1 MIHHLVRGTLIMN
14 VVLLMVLILE
24 ACLGIC
30 AWVSP
35 EFLRSIASHL
45 LTRADVIKAARA
57 ASRRRMHYWQG
68 VLGLNQETT
77 EEEISALAPMRPSGR
92 QLAPES
98 VRMRR
103 A

>member
-1 MIHHLVRGTLIMN
+1 MN
-14 VVLLMVLILE
+14 LVLLMILISE

-35 EFLRSIASHL
+35 EFLRWIASHL
-45 LTRADVIKAARA
+45 LTRSDVIEAARA
-57 ASRRRMHYWQG
+57 ASRRRMYYWQG
-68 VLGLNQETT
+68 VLGLKQETT
-77 EEEISALAPMRPSGR
+77 EEEISALTPMQPSGR

-98 VRMRR
+98 VRMRT

>member
-1 MIHHLVRGTLIMN
+1 
-14 VVLLMVLILE
+14 
-24 ACLGIC
+24 
-30 AWVSP
+30 
-35 EFLRSIASHL
+35 
-45 LTRADVIKAARA
+45 
-57 ASRRRMHYWQG
+57 

-77 EEEISALAPMRPSGR
+77 EEEISALAPMRSSGR

>member
-1 MIHHLVRGTLIMN
+1 MN
-14 VVLLMVLILE
+14 LVLLMILILE

-35 EFLRSIASHL
+35 EFLRRIASHL
-45 LTRADVIKAARA
+45 LTRADVVEAARA
-57 ASRRRMHYWQG
+57 ASRQRMHYWQG

-77 EEEISALAPMRPSGR
+77 EEEISALAPRRPSGR

-98 VRMRR
+98 VRMRT

>member
-1 MIHHLVRGTLIMN
+1 MN
-14 VVLLMVLILE
+14 LVLLMILILE

-35 EFLRSIASHL
+35 EFLRSIASRL
-45 LTRADVIKAARA
+45 LTRADVIEAARA
-57 ASRRRMHYWQG
+57 ANHQRMHYWQG
-68 VLGLNQETT
+68 VLGLNHETA
-77 EEEISALAPMRPSGR
+77 EEEISTLAPMRPSGR

-98 VRMRR
+98 VRMRT

>member
-1 MIHHLVRGTLIMN
+1 MN
-14 VVLLMVLILE
+14 IVLLMVFILE
-24 ACLGIC
+24 ACLAIC

-35 EFLRSIASHL
+35 ESLRSIASHL
-45 LTRADVIKAARA
+45 LTRADVIEAARA
-57 ASRRRMHYWQG
+57 ASRRRMHYWEG

-77 EEEISALAPMRPSGR
+77 EEETNALAPMRPSGR